1 MTEQSFSSVGTRVNA
16 NENNGFCLDGTRTR
30 SFSQI
35 SYSHYGL
42 KLEAE
47 ADGFVSSL
55 KAVLRAVLGFLPNS
69 AITI

>member
-1 MTEQSFSSVGTRVNA
+1 MLMKTM
-16 NENNGFCLDGTRTR
+16 GFVWMGPA

-47 ADGFVSSL
+47 ADGIVSSL
-55 KAVLRAVLGFLPNS
+55 ITVLRAVLGFLPNS